1 MLRLLRT
8 CYGQRMLEESRAEF
22 MLRWHLYRRWK
33 RPPSTRRQAEYSF
46 HKMLDGVAA
55 DSIFLDLGANVGHV
69 SAKALEHN
77 LKVIAFEPDPAALTL
92 LRSRFGNN
100 PNIEI
105 IPKAVGAS
113 NRAAKLHRRTGD
125 LTEWSSL
132 IEFDFHADD
141 LAVDVDVVD
150 LVDFVRQ
157 LPRPVGV
164 MKMDIEGAEAECLEA
179 LLDSGLH
186 RSVGTILVET
196 HDRFSNELAA
206 RLDAI
211 RARIENEGI
220 DNIDLTWV

>member
-1 MLRLLRT
+1 LRLLRT

-33 RPPSTRRQAEYSF
+33 KPPSTRRQAEYSF

-92 LRSRFGNN
+92 LRGRFGNN

-196 HDRFSNELAA
+196 HDRLSNDLAA

>member
-196 HDRFSNELAA
+196 HDRLSNDLAA

>member
-1 MLRLLRT
+1 MRLLRT

-33 RPPSTRRQAEYSF
+33 KPPSTRRQAEYSF

-141 LAVDVDVVD
+141 LAVDVEVVD

-196 HDRFSNELAA
+196 HDRFSNDLAA

-211 RARIENEGI
+211 RARIEGEGI

>member
-1 MLRLLRT
+1 MRLLRT

-33 RPPSTRRQAEYSF
+33 KPPSTRRQAEYSF

-141 LAVDVDVVD
+141 LAVDVEVVD

-196 HDRFSNELAA
+196 HDRLSNDLAA

-211 RARIENEGI
+211 RARIEGEGI

>member
-1 MLRLLRT
+1 MRLLRT

-33 RPPSTRRQAEYSF
+33 KPPSTRRQAEYSF

-196 HDRFSNELAA
+196 HDRLSNDLAA

>member
-1 MLRLLRT
+1 
-8 CYGQRMLEESRAEF
+8 MLEESRAEF

-33 RPPSTRRQAEYSF
+33 KPPSTRRQAEYSF

-92 LRSRFGNN
+92 LRGRFGNN

-196 HDRFSNELAA
+196 HDRLSNDLAA